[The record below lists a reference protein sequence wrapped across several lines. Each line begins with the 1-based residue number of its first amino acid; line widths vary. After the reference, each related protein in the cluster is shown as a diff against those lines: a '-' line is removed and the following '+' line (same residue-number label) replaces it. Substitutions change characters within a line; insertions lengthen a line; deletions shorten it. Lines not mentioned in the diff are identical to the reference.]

1 MADTRR
7 GERLSAAE
15 LAADAEGEIAA
26 AVDAYLRL
34 ANGDVRL
41 ALAVSV
47 ADGIAVSKLVST
59 GYARWRQPKG
69 RSSGRIRG

>member
-1 MADTRR
+1 MSETLP
-7 GERLSAAE
+7 ERHASRAE
-15 LAADAEGEIAA
+15 PARSGNREVES

-47 ADGIAVSKLVST
+47 ADGLAVSKLVST
-59 GYARWRQPKG
+59 GYARWRHPARRKVE
-69 RSSGRIRG
+69 

>member
-1 MADTRR
+1 MAEVRR
-7 GERLSAAE
+7 ERSAAVPE
-15 LAADAEGEIAA
+15 LLRDPDGEVRA

-34 ANGDVRL
+34 ANGDVKL

-59 GYARWRQPKG
+59 GFARWRQPTR
-69 RSSGRIRG
+69 RSRAG

>member
-1 MADTRR
+1 MAEVQR
-7 GERLSAAE
+7 GETAAVSE
-15 LAADAEGEIAA
+15 GGRDPEGEVAA

-34 ANGDVRL
+34 ANGDAKL

-59 GYARWRQPKG
+59 GFARWRQPKRRTQG
-69 RSSGRIRG
+69 S